1 LVDFN
6 YFEFIIDNMTNKI
19 YNKDTLEAV
28 TQGSVVGGNP
38 SRIISLLKTTLLLL
52 SLFLGGC
59 ASTDSFVKLG
69 EPQNSFSADSKFA
82 ISRDEGH
89 SQWSDRQKPA
99 ITDTYIGSG
108 VNPNGGQN
116 ETGTQFPF
124 GRTGW
129 GSRPYEPNF

>member
-1 LVDFN
+1 
-6 YFEFIIDNMTNKI
+6 MTNKN
-19 YNKDTLEAV
+19 YNNNTLEAV
-28 TQGSVVGGNP
+28 TQGSVVGGDP
-38 SRIISLLKTTLLLL
+38 SKILSLLKTTLLLL

-69 EPQNSFSADSKFA
+69 EPENSFSADSKFA
-82 ISRDEGH
+82 ISKDEGH

>member
-1 LVDFN
+1 
-6 YFEFIIDNMTNKI
+6 MTNNN
-19 YNKDTLEAV
+19 YNNNTLEAV

-38 SRIISLLKTTLLLL
+38 SKIISLLKTTLLLL
-52 SLFLGGC
+52 SLFLTGC

-82 ISRDEGH
+82 ISKDEGH

-129 GSRPYEPNF
+129 GSRPYEHSF